1 MHMVEPFTGS
11 QGFPR
16 NGWEVVNDTGN
27 QTGGVTGSW
36 SVSGGRAVE
45 TAGGYRNHSDPIA
58 RPGTY
63 LLQTSGTYWT
73 DYSVRLTMRSATTS
87 GTTYGMGLMFRVK
100 DNDNYYR
107 FSMDRTNSFRRL
119 VKKVNGTY
127 TTIWQDTVAYT
138 QGRDY
143 QLEVRAQGST
153 ITVLLDGVQLYS
165 GSDSA
170 HERGTIAL
178 YSWRSRN
185 VGFDNV
191 EVTNLT
197 NANSSSSPA
206 LFISSPAN
214 TPPTL
219 SITGP
224 ASNSSLKQGDNI
236 TFTGTAIDAED
247 GTISNGIE
255 WSSDLDGALGT
266 GESLN
271 IATLRVGTHTI
282 SASITDS
289 NGRQATQTVTLTVTA
304 TDTDLNT
311 EGGR

>member
-1 MHMVEPFTGS
+1 
-11 QGFPR
+11 
-16 NGWEVVNDTGN
+16 
-27 QTGGVTGSW
+27 
-36 SVSGGRAVE
+36 
-45 TAGGYRNHSDPIA
+45 
-58 RPGTY
+58 
-63 LLQTSGTYWT
+63 
-73 DYSVRLTMRSATTS
+73 
-87 GTTYGMGLMFRVK
+87 
-100 DNDNYYR
+100 
-107 FSMDRTNSFRRL
+107 
-119 VKKVNGTY
+119 
-127 TTIWQDTVAYT
+127 
-138 QGRDY
+138 
-143 QLEVRAQGST
+143 VRAQGSA

-197 NANSSSSPA
+197 NASSNSLSALSISSSTSGPPILA
-206 LFISSPAN
+206 IIGPAN
-214 TPPTL
+214 N
-219 SITGP
+219 
-224 ASNSSLKQGDNI
+224 ASLKQGDNI

-266 GESLN
+266 GESLS

-282 SASITDS
+282 SASVTDS

-304 TDTDLNT
+304 TDTDLST